1 MTSSEIIV
9 TALIWALT
17 AAGGFFSIR
26 GILRRRRQNR
36 ATPAEQPG
44 EAQDLRP

>member
-26 GILRRRRQNR
+26 GILRRRRQR
-36 ATPAEQPG
+36 RGDRTAPH
-44 EAQDLRP
+44 